1 MPSTR
6 RSKMVSLL
14 ILSQRPLSGD
24 VVSQAPPHP
33 TAAAFLPFHVLAQG
47 KHCSDGLD
55 VAKQDEEVDG
65 VTLIL

>member
-1 MPSTR
+1 MLCLR
-6 RSKMVSLL
+6 
-14 ILSQRPLSGD
+14 
-24 VVSQAPPHP
+24 PPHP